1 MTAEHSP
8 GWGGGLM
15 GHSLLLEPANKQERK
30 AELVCEPPQG
40 HPVGMQRSP
49 LPTATTGESNLRVKT
64 EVEDPDWGEEVD
76 DAILNGAPDK
86 LTYTTQQRRRR
97 SWPERNRTAAL
108 ELALRTPVSREK
120 TGPLDP
126 AASSPYG

>member
-1 MTAEHSP
+1 
-8 GWGGGLM
+8 
-15 GHSLLLEPANKQERK
+15 
-30 AELVCEPPQG
+30 
-40 HPVGMQRSP
+40 MQRSP

-76 DAILNGAPDK
+76 DAILNAAPDK

-97 SWPERNRTAAL
+97 NWPEKNRAAAL
-108 ELALRTPVSREK
+108 ELALRTHVSRQK
-120 TGPLDP
+120 TGPLDL